1 MANGQKK
8 DLGGI
13 VVIVLIGLLT
23 AFAASFGCTV
33 IHGQNVVRKGDTFV
47 QVSSK
52 KHKGDSILTKHTY
65 VDSNGKKYPIYLSS
79 TGKAF
84 IWKTSSKTGKKYK
97 MYLPQITKQI
107 AESYGFK

>member
-1 MANGQKK
+1 MTDEQKK
-8 DLGGI
+8 DI
-13 VVIVLIGLLT
+13 WDIIAIFLIGLLA

-33 IHGQNVVRKGDTFV
+33 IRGQNVVRKGDTFV

-65 VDSNGKKYPIYLSS
+65 VDSDGKKYPIYLSS
-79 TGKAF
+79 NGKAF
-84 IWKTSSKTGKKYK
+84 IYRKSKTGKMYK

>member
-1 MANGQKK
+1 MKQKK
-8 DLGGI
+8 DIWDVLLLLAVALI
-13 VVIVLIGLLT
+13 V
-23 AFAASFGCTV
+23 AFCVSFGCTMV
-33 IHGQNVVRKGDTFV
+33 RGQNVVRKGDTFV

-65 VDSNGKKYPIYLSS
+65 VDSDGKKYPIYLSS
-79 TGKAF
+79 NGKAF
-84 IWKTSSKTGKKYK
+84 IYRKSKAGKMYK

>member
-1 MANGQKK
+1 MKQKK
-8 DLGGI
+8 NVWD
-13 VVIVLIGLLT
+13 VLLLLAIALFV
-23 AFAASFGCTV
+23 AFCVSFGCTMV
-33 IHGQNVVRKGDTFV
+33 RGQNVVRKGNTFV

-65 VDSNGKKYPIYLSS
+65 VDSDGKKYPIYLSS
-79 TGKAF
+79 NGKAF
-84 IWKTSSKTGKKYK
+84 IYRKSKTGKMYK

>member
-1 MANGQKK
+1 MKQKK
-8 DLGGI
+8 DI
-13 VVIVLIGLLT
+13 WDVLLLLAIALFV
-23 AFAASFGCTV
+23 AFCVSFGCTMAR
-33 IHGQNVVRKGDTFV
+33 GQNVVRKGNTFV

-65 VDSNGKKYPIYLSS
+65 VDSDGKKYPIYLSS
-79 TGKAF
+79 NGKAF
-84 IWKTSSKTGKKYK
+84 IYRKSKTGKMYK

>member
-1 MANGQKK
+1 MNNYDK
-8 DLGGI
+8 DVARILI
-13 VVIVLIGLLT
+13 IIAVVLAL
-23 AFAASFGCTV
+23 AFALAFSCN
-33 IHGQNVVRKGDTFV
+33 IKAQNVIRKNDTFV

-65 VDSNGKKYPIYLSS
+65 VDSNGKRYPIYLSS
-79 TGKAF
+79 NGKAF

>member
-1 MANGQKK
+1 MKQDKK
-8 DLGGI
+8 DLWDI
-13 VVIVLIGLLT
+13 LAILAMALLV
-23 AFAASFGCTV
+23 AFCVAFGCEV
-33 IHGQNVVRKGDTFV
+33 ARGQNVVRKGDTFV

-65 VDSNGKKYPIYLSS
+65 VDADGKKYPIYLSS
-79 TGKAF
+79 KGKAF
-84 IWKTSSKTGKKYK
+84 IYRKSRTGKTYK

>member
-1 MANGQKK
+1 MTKKQKQELW
-8 DLGGI
+8 DVVAI
-13 VVIVLIGLLT
+13 VATALFI
-23 AFAASFGCTV
+23 AFAVSFGCTAMR
-33 IHGQNVVRKGDTFV
+33 GQNVVRKGDTFV

-65 VDSNGKKYPIYLSS
+65 VDSDGKKYPIYLSS
-79 TGKAF
+79 NGKAF
-84 IWKTSSKTGKKYK
+84 IYRKSRTGKKYK

>member
-1 MANGQKK
+1 MKEQK
-8 DLGGI
+8 DLWDYLAIAAIGI
-13 VVIVLIGLLT
+13 VIGL
-23 AFAASFGCTV
+23 AASFLCTAV
-33 IHGQNVVRKGDTFV
+33 RGQNVVRKGDTFV

-65 VDSNGKKYPIYLSS
+65 VDSDGKRYPIYLSS
-79 TGKAF
+79 NGKAF
-84 IWKTSSKTGKKYK
+84 IYRKSKTGKTYK

>member
-1 MANGQKK
+1 MKQKK
-8 DLGGI
+8 DI
-13 VVIVLIGLLT
+13 WDVLLLLAIALFV
-23 AFAASFGCTV
+23 AFCVSFGCTIV
-33 IHGQNVVRKGDTFV
+33 RGQNVVRKGNTFV

-65 VDSNGKKYPIYLSS
+65 VDSDGKKYPIYLSS
-79 TGKAF
+79 NGKAF
-84 IWKTSSKTGKKYK
+84 IYRKSKTGKMYK

>member
-1 MANGQKK
+1 MIEEKK
-8 DLGGI
+8 DLWDYLALIVMGI
-13 VVIVLIGLLT
+13 FIGLCVSFCTST
-23 AFAASFGCTV
+23 AKA
-33 IHGQNVVRKGDTFV
+33 QNVVRKGDTFV

-65 VDSNGKKYPIYLSS
+65 VDSDGKKYPIYLSS
-79 TGKAF
+79 NGKAF
-84 IWKTSSKTGKKYK
+84 IYRKSKTGKRYK

>member
-1 MANGQKK
+1 MKKKK
-8 DLGGI
+8 DIWDVLLLLAVALI
-13 VVIVLIGLLT
+13 V
-23 AFAASFGCTV
+23 AFCVSFGCTMV
-33 IHGQNVVRKGDTFV
+33 RGQNVVRKGDTFI

-65 VDSNGKKYPIYLSS
+65 VDSDGKKYPIYLSS
-79 TGKAF
+79 NGKAF
-84 IWKTSSKTGKKYK
+84 IYRKSKTGKMYK

>member
-1 MANGQKK
+1 MENNKLWNYIATAAIGT
-8 DLGGI
+8 I
-13 VVIVLIGLLT
+13 IGLIL
-23 AFAASFGCTV
+23 SFYCSKAKA
-33 IHGQNVVRKGDTFV
+33 QNVVRKGDTFV

-84 IWKTSSKTGKKYK
+84 VWKTSSKTGKKYK